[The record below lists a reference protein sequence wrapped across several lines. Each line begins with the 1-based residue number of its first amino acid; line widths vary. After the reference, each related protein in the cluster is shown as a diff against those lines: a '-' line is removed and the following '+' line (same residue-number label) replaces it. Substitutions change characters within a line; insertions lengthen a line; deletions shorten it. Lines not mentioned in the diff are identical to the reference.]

1 MNRRDFLELLGLSAG
16 STVALHF
23 GQSTAVHALE
33 SHRWAIANTAA
44 AIGFKPI
51 NFAIPLLTEG
61 RSTTEQIAQHRHFTV
76 QDDFVLPTGFTY
88 DLLAVW
94 GDRLGQ
100 SHVGYNNDYLGF
112 VPTGPHTAYLSI
124 NFEYI
129 SVKPWLEAY
138 PQVMGKPLPIA
149 LVMAEMEQA
158 GDAGLSWE
166 QIAANQPLQASIR
179 QISRAAL
186 QDLGIGIMS
195 IRQDASGRWIREPS
209 NRDRRINGL
218 SGLENGH
225 YLQSTGPATAVF
237 RKTSAQGYIDGLGTR
252 IIGTFANCAG
262 GTSPWGTIFS
272 AEENFQDLVAEPVY
286 ADGSSFAPG
295 VVPFKM
301 NADDLTGCGS
311 AFGLAG
317 NKYGWMVEVD
327 PANPQDYGTKHTW
340 LGRFRH
346 EAVAIH
352 AQAGQPLVMYSGCDR
367 RGGHLYKFVSQGR
380 IANPND
386 KRNSRLLTAGMLY
399 AAQFQPDGTGRW
411 ISLSLDTPIDPVLPS
426 QCAGGMVMLPKR
438 PAGGGV
444 AVKDDGVAIAL
455 KEQFA
460 TLGDLYQGSAIERQG
475 AILIDAHLAASAAGA
490 TCTAR
495 PEDTELMADGSLI
508 IAFTSGS
515 TSSQDGSPD
524 RRVFKGPDGKAPYEY
539 GWLMRLEEDRQDA
552 SALTF
557 RWRMLATGGEPSF
570 GGLGFSNPDNLAIDP
585 SGNLWMVTD
594 MSAERQNRPIP
605 IDRRDAEGKTISQSS
620 LRAIYGNNSMWFMP
634 TQGPGAGQAVPFAY
648 GPIECELTGPC
659 FTPDG
664 ASLLVSVQHPGENRG
679 TRRQSAR
686 EVVEIGLTTTDGT
699 AFVQQRS
706 VPIGSNWPDKQP
718 DMPPKPAVVV
728 IRRQDF
734 GRIG

>member
-1 MNRRDFLELLGLSAG
+1 MNRRDFLGLLGLSAG

-23 GQSTAVHALE
+23 GQSMAAGALE
-33 SHRWAIANTAA
+33 SPELAIADGAA

-51 NFAIPLLTEG
+51 HFAIPLATEG
-61 RSTTEQIAQHRHFTV
+61 RSSTDQIAHHRHFTV
-76 QDDFVLPTGFTY
+76 QDDFVLPAGFTY

-100 SHVGYNNDYLGF
+100 SHVGYNNDYIGF
-112 VPTGPHTAYLSI
+112 VPTGPNQAYLAI

-138 PQVMGKPLPIA
+138 PQVMGKTLPIA
-149 LVMAEMEQA
+149 LVTAELERA
-158 GDAGLSWE
+158 GEAGLSWE
-166 QIAANQPLQASIR
+166 RIAASEPLQEAIR

-195 IRQDASGRWIREPS
+195 IRREASGRWVRHPS
-209 NRDRRINGL
+209 NRDRRIDGL
-218 SGLENGH
+218 SGLEDGR
-225 YLQSTGPATAVF
+225 YLRSTGPATAVF
-237 RKTSAQGYIDGLGTR
+237 RKTIAQGYIDGLGTN
-252 IIGTFANCAG
+252 IVGTFANCAG

-272 AEENFQDLVAEPVY
+272 AEENFQDLVTEPIY
-286 ADGSSFAPG
+286 PDGSSFSPG
-295 VVPFKM
+295 FVPFKM

-346 EAVAIH
+346 EAVSIH
-352 AQAGQPLVMYSGCDR
+352 ARAGQPLVMYSGCDR
-367 RGGHLYKFVSQGR
+367 RGGHLYKFVSTGR
-380 IANPND
+380 IQNPQD

-399 AAQFQPDGTGRW
+399 AAQLQADGTGRW
-411 ISLSLDTPIDPVLPS
+411 IPLAPNTPIDPVLPS
-426 QCAGGMVMLPKR
+426 HCAGGMVLLPKR
-438 PAGGGV
+438 PEGGMV
-444 AVKDDGVAIAL
+444 AVKDDAVAIAF

-460 TLGDLYQGSAIERQG
+460 TLGDLYTGSAIERQG
-475 AILIDAHLAASAAGA
+475 AILIDAHVAASAVGA

-495 PEDTELMADGSLI
+495 PEDTELTADGGLI

-515 TSSQDGSPD
+515 SSSQDGGSD
-524 RRVFKGPDGKAPYEY
+524 RRIFKGPDGSAPYEY
-539 GWLMRLEEDRQDA
+539 GWVMRLDEDNQDA
-552 SALTF
+552 AALTF
-557 RWRMLATGGEPSF
+557 RWRMLATGGEPSL
-570 GGLGFSNPDNLAIDP
+570 GGLGFSNPDNLAFDP
-585 SGNLWMVTD
+585 AGNLWMVTD
-594 MSAERQNRPIP
+594 MSADKQNRPIP
-605 IDRRDAEGKTISQSS
+605 VDRRDADGKPISPSN
-620 LRAIYGNNSMWFMP
+620 LRAIYGNNSMWMIP
-634 TQGPGAGQAVPFAY
+634 TQGPGAGQAWPFAY

-659 FTPDG
+659 FAPDG
-664 ASLLVSVQHPGENRG
+664 SALFLSVQHPGEGRG

-686 EVVEIGLTTTDGT
+686 QVVEIGLTTTDGT

-718 DMPPKPAVVV
+718 DAPPKPAVVV

-734 GRIG
+734 GRIS